1 VWKARNTKYETI
13 SRKFKKLEETDLNIS
28 SKLFDQA
35 LEKTSRMLLG
45 NLHLHMPYNTLQVE
59 SEEYKN

>member
-1 VWKARNTKYETI
+1 MNLCV
-13 SRKFKKLEETDLNIS
+13 KLKETDINIS

-35 LEKTSRMLLG
+35 LEKTSSMLLG
-45 NLHLHMPYNTLQVE
+45 NLHLHTPYKTLQVE